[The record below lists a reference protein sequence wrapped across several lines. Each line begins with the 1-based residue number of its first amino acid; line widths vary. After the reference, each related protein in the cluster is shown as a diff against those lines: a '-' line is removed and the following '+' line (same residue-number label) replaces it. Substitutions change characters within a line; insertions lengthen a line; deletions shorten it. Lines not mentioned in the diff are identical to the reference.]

1 MGEPSKQTINQL
13 MPMSPLLRS
22 SLFVPVA
29 LLLLLTAG
37 SPALRAATP
46 AVVDDFSNPA
56 QTARGAGRLLFTDKD
71 AGSQSSATQRVENGV
86 LLVSGELKPGRGA
99 PAFISIPLLLTP
111 EAKPTDVGAYT
122 GVRLRVKVNQG
133 ALTVQVSTADITNFD
148 YHSAP
153 VGAKRGEWVEVRVPF
168 ADLKRAW
175 SEQTALST
183 KLVTSVNL
191 VSFAMAPGAFAY
203 EVDEIGFY

>member
-1 MGEPSKQTINQL
+1 
-13 MPMSPLLRS
+13 MSPLLRS

-37 SPALRAATP
+37 SPALRAAAGAP
-46 AVVDDFSNPA
+46 ALVDDFSNPA
-56 QTARGAGRLLFTDKD
+56 QTAHGAGRLLFTDKD

-86 LLVSGELKPGRGA
+86 LLVTGELKPGRGA

-111 EAKPTDVGAYT
+111 EGKPTDVGAFT

-133 ALTVQVSTADITNFD
+133 PLTVQVSTADITNFD

-153 VGAKRGEWVEVRVPF
+153 VVAKRGEWVEVRVPF

-175 SEQTALST
+175 SEQTALNT

-191 VSFAMAPGAFAY
+191 VSFAMAPVAFAY